1 MRVSNDCG
9 KVCRFFCTVSSAPLI
24 VLLAALTLSA
34 CDNDVD
40 TNKFIP
46 RNYQTLNPKEIEGK
60 YKGTNVSYMDG
71 KPYGPYTEEINI
83 VSITTPTRKIWK
95 LGSLKTTYGDM
106 PLDMSY
112 FFEDLNITKNPDG
125 TISLSTEK
133 GKEGR
138 VIAYNKG
145 DKRGNATEIK
155 VLLPK
160 AQCKI
165 YKEKGVIH
173 ADFTVD
179 FDTNDL
185 KKDIVKDMIPEG
197 SHETLRSVIKT
208 QKIK

>member
-24 VLLAALTLSA
+24 VLLAALTLFA
-34 CDNDVD
+34 CDNGVD

-46 RNYQTLNPKEIEGK
+46 RNYQTLDPKEIEGK
-60 YKGTNVSYMDG
+60 YKGTNDSYMDG
-71 KPYGPYTEEINI
+71 KPYGPYTEQIEITY
-83 VSITTPTRKIWK
+83 STITERWTLR
-95 LGSLKTTYGDM
+95 SSKTTYGDM

-145 DKRGNATEIK
+145 DKRGKATEIK

-197 SHETLRSVIKT
+197 THETLRSVIKT